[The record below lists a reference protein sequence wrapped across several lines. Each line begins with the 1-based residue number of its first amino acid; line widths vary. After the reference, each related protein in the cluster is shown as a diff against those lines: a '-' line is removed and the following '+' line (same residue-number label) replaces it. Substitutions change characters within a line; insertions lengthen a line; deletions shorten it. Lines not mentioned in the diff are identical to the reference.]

1 MATITESVAD
11 TSGFIPQAWALEA
24 LNVLRNNVV
33 LARIVTMD
41 KDYAPG
47 WQGKTLNIPY
57 PGTFTTQD
65 KTAGNPITAQA
76 PTGGA
81 SVALN
86 LSKHKTVDMMVEDF
100 AAAQSN
106 SDLLNRYIQP
116 AIIALAEQVENDL
129 FSLYSS
135 LTGTSVG
142 TAGTDLTSTV
152 VRTAAKNLDV
162 ALAPTQDR
170 WLVISAK
177 DKTALLGDTNLA
189 TFYAY
194 SDPEAIKAGNL
205 PNLYGFNVAMS
216 QLVPAVAGTPVST
229 KNLAFHKSAIMMA
242 MRPFMPITPGTGVAT
257 ATAVDPESGIA
268 IRVLKQYD
276 INYRATH
283 LAFDILYGFVALRP
297 NQGLV
302 ALA

>member
-1 MATITESVAD
+1 MATITESIAD

-24 LNVLRNNVV
+24 LNVLRNNIV
-33 LARIVTMD
+33 LAKTVTMD
-41 KDYAPG
+41 KDYEPG

-57 PGTFTTQD
+57 PGTFTAQD
-65 KTAGNPITAQA
+65 KTAGSPVTAQA
-76 PTGGA
+76 PSGGA
-81 SVALN
+81 SVALS
-86 LSKHKTVDMMVEDF
+86 LSKHKTVDFMVEDF

-106 SDLLNRYIQP
+106 SDLLSRFVQP
-116 AIIALAEQVENDL
+116 AIIALAEQLENDL
-129 FSLYSS
+129 FTLYTS

-142 TAGTDLTSTV
+142 TSGTDLAASV
-152 VRTAAKNLDV
+152 LRTAAKNMDT
-162 ALAPTQDR
+162 ALAPQTDR
-170 WLVISAK
+170 WLVLSPK
-177 DKTALLGDTNLA
+177 DRQALLGDTTLQSFFA
-189 TFYAY
+189 F
-194 SDPEAIKAGNL
+194 SDPDSIKTGGL

-216 QLVPAVAGTPVST
+216 QLTPVVAGTPAST
-229 KNLAFHKSAIMMA
+229 KNIVMHKSAMMMA

-297 NQGLV
+297 SLGLV